1 MFYFSRGHGAHH
13 LAFFRRLI
21 IIGAQQRQRRGL
33 IFYVAEGVRVRAGV
47 TRSKR
52 CPARHGI
59 HPVRPTDFT
68 ELQAKDRAGQAA
80 KPEEKM
86 DKVAERILHNLQLC
100 VTNVHIR

>member
-1 MFYFSRGHGAHH
+1 MCV
-13 LAFFRRLI
+13 LA
-21 IIGAQQRQRRGL
+21 
-33 IFYVAEGVRVRAGV
+33 
-47 TRSKR
+47 SKR

-59 HPVRPTDFT
+59 PPGKSNRLT